1 MPGPHTHSK
10 NISGFDPTSIPGC
23 QLWLDAADSSSVTGT
38 TAVRG
43 WRDKSGNA
51 RNLTVGSG
59 TTSYAS
65 NTITLAS
72 SYMIVTSAVDL
83 TNFTFFIVSRSNG
96 AIYNQTV
103 FGARPN
109 TSAVYNSTDGFGF
122 YMDNQNAIRLYGT
135 TASGSTLLSFSA
147 TTSVANVFSFQSDS
161 TIINGW
167 LNGTSLTPANSLGT
181 RTNTAQG
188 FAIGAEWQGSGYG
201 NIISTASINEI
212 IVYNTT
218 LSTSQRQ
225 AIEGYLAWKWGIV
238 SISSRNL
245 VVGHPFYYNRV
256 FSRGFQPVDIPNCI
270 MWLDGKDT
278 STMTPSNPSS
288 GTSITAWRDKSSNSV
303 SYINGG
309 AGVIPNYSA
318 YTLAAPTYASAGGI
332 LFNPSLSGTFT
343 NGTTQGFVAVGGF
356 SLNITGFTAIVIARA
371 NGTTISSYNSYFS
384 WSSAPEFLDFD
395 ANGSATYTSIGTD
408 SGGLS
413 GDYQTN
419 YTLTNAVT
427 IQCLQG
433 TTTGASTYI
442 NGSVT
447 AYSSRS
453 WSYAQTN
460 TSVSTDVWIGN
471 QAPGNRTFSGTIY
484 ELILFDTILSLAQR
498 QQVEGYLAWKW
509 GIRTSLPATHPFYTY
524 PPSSVLPFTPTSIL
538 GCQLWLDATQDTSA
552 NNATITTIPD
562 RSGIGSDLTAIG
574 TINFYQNY
582 RNGNPVYY
590 FGGTRASNA
599 NFNWGTS
606 FTHIVVSSS
615 GSGGW
620 LNSAGTLTTYIGLG
634 NWALVNVNS
643 SVSFEDPGS
652 ITTWNISG
660 SVTTGVNAN
669 GLPYVTLPVSTSSG
683 SATST
688 YTTPINSARQTS
700 FSIVLPSTA
709 GLYSYFGLTNGT
721 TTLQFLLNTSG
732 GVPSQIYFFFGGNP
746 TLNVSAGSTVLCT
759 VTSTSLYMI
768 VYPSGSNVTVSWTNS
783 GSAEYYMFFNV
794 LGNGANANTTTY
806 YNIQFDPAQG
816 SSVLPK
822 TTGLANAW
830 NITSVGYT
838 SGSTTLT
845 NYAVNGI
852 SRTSWTS
859 TAYSGITPIL
869 PLYINGSSTGAYDS
883 TYYGEIIHYNIA
895 LTTNQRQQVEGYLA
909 AKWGIS
915 LPSTHPYKLFI
926 PTQFTPVNTIATGG
940 TITITPSI
948 KYHTFTSSGSFVLTS
963 GIKTIYYLI
972 VGGGGGG
979 GDRHGGGGGAGG
991 VVSGAFTPTATT
1003 YTVTVGAGGT
1013 HGATT
1018 EGGQTQYGSP
1028 AGAGLK
1034 GGNSSISSV
1043 ATANGGGGGGT
1054 YDGNPSDT
1062 SLGSGGG
1069 GGGNYFAGVAG
1080 TSGQGTSGGSG
1091 QQPAGGGGGGAGGA
1105 GSNAN
1110 SGNGGNGV
1118 STFSTHLLA
1127 VGYGTSFA
1135 TSWVLGNATY
1145 YIAAPSTY
1153 LQSPI
1158 VGGVAYIAAGGGG
1171 ASYTAGVTQPGGYG
1185 GGGRGDWDDEN
1196 GLSGGTENT
1205 GSGGGGSR
1213 SYTGAGSVGRNG
1225 GAGLVLIWYSN

>member
-1 MPGPHTHSK
+1 MPGPATVSK
-10 NISGFDPTSIPGC
+10 NISGFDPRSVTGC

-38 TAVRG
+38 TTVTA

-51 RNLTVGSG
+51 RNLSVGSG

-65 NTITLAS
+65 NAITLAS
-72 SYMIVTSAVDL
+72 SYMVVTSAVDL
-83 TNFTFFIVSRSNG
+83 TNFTFFIVSKSNG
-96 AIYNQTV
+96 AISNQTV

-122 YMDNQNAIRLYGT
+122 YMDNQTAIRLYGT
-135 TASGSTLLSFSA
+135 TASGATLVSFA
-147 TTSVANVFSFQSDS
+147 AGTSVANVFSFQSGS

-167 LNGTSLTPANSLGT
+167 LNGTSLTAANSLGT
-181 RTNTAQG
+181 RTSTAQG
-188 FAIGAEWQGSGYG
+188 FAIGGEWQGSAYG

-225 AIEGYLAWKWGIV
+225 AIEGYLAWKWGIETV
-238 SISSRNL
+238 STRNL
-245 VVGHPFYYNRV
+245 VVGHPFYYNRP
-256 FSRGFQPVDIPNCI
+256 FTRDFQPVDIPNCS

-303 SYINGG
+303 SYVNGG
-309 AGVIPNYSA
+309 AGIIPNFSA
-318 YTLAAPTYASAGGI
+318 YSLAAPTYASGGGI

-356 SLNITGFTAIVIARA
+356 PLNISGFTAIVIARA

-384 WSSAPEFLDFD
+384 WYSSTPSEFLDFD
-395 ANGSATYTSIGTD
+395 ANGGAGYTSISADGA
-408 SGGLS
+408 GLA
-413 GDYQTN
+413 DYQTN

-447 AYSSRS
+447 PISTYS
-453 WSYAQTN
+453 WSFSQTSN
-460 TSVSTDVWIGN
+460 PLAIDVWIGN

-484 ELILFDTILSLAQR
+484 EMVLYNTALTLAQR

-509 GIRTSLPATHPFYTY
+509 GIRTTLPATHPFYTY
-524 PPSSVLPFTPTSIL
+524 PPSSALPFTPTSIL
-538 GCQLWLDATQDTSA
+538 GCQLWIDAAQDTSA

-562 RSGIGSDLTAIG
+562 RSGNGSNLTAIG
-574 TINFYQNY
+574 TITFYQNY

-590 FGGTRASNA
+590 FGGSRASNA

-620 LNSAGTLTTYIGLG
+620 LNSAGTLTTYVGLG

-669 GLPYVTLPVSTSSG
+669 GLPYVTLPVSTTSG

-688 YTTPINSARQTS
+688 YTTPINSVRQTS

-746 TLNVSAGSTVLCT
+746 TLNASAGSTVLCT
-759 VTSTSLYMI
+759 VTNTSLYMI

-783 GSAEYYMFFNV
+783 GAAEYYMFFNV
-794 LGNGANANTTTY
+794 IGNGANANTTTY
-806 YNIQFDPAQG
+806 FNIQFDPAQG
-816 SSVLPK
+816 ASILPK

-830 NITSVGYT
+830 NITSMGYT

-845 NYAVNGI
+845 NYAVNGTTR
-852 SRTSWTS
+852 SSWTS
-859 TAYSGITPIL
+859 TSYSGITPVL
-869 PLYINGSSTGAYDS
+869 PLYINGSSTGAYDT
-883 TYYGEIIHYNIA
+883 TYYAEIIHYNIA
-895 LTTNQRQQVEGYLA
+895 LTTIQRQQVEGYLA
-909 AKWGIS
+909 AKWNIS
-915 LPSTHPYKLFI
+915 LPSTHQYKLF
-926 PTQFTPVNTIATGG
+926 PPSQFTPINTIASGG
-940 TITITPSI
+940 TITITPSV
-948 KYHTFTSSGSFVLTS
+948 KYHTFTSSGSFVFTS
-963 GIKTIYYLI
+963 GVTTLNYLI

-991 VVSGAFTPTATT
+991 VISGTFSPTATT
-1003 YTVTVGAGGT
+1003 YTVTVGLGGAGGYY
-1013 HGATT
+1013 
-1018 EGGQTQYGSP
+1018 EGNNSSPRGS
-1028 AGAGLK
+1028 GLK
-1034 GGNSSISSV
+1034 GGDSSISGV
-1043 ATANGGGGGGT
+1043 ATAYGGGGGGT
-1054 YDGNPSDT
+1054 YDGNPT
-1062 SLGSGGG
+1062 GTFGSGGG
-1069 GGGNYFAGVAG
+1069 GGGNNLAGIAG
-1080 TSGQGTSGGSG
+1080 TTGQGNSGGSG
-1091 QQPAGGGGGGAGGA
+1091 LLPGAGGGGGAGGA
-1105 GSNAN
+1105 GVNAN
-1110 SGNGGNGV
+1110 TGTGGVGTTNYT
-1118 STFSTHLLA
+1118 SQLLA
-1127 VGYGTSFA
+1127 IGYGTSFA
-1135 TSWVLGNATY
+1135 VATSPNSVVVSG
-1145 YIAAPSTY
+1145 I
-1153 LQSPI
+1153 
-1158 VGGVAYIAAGGGG
+1158 AYIAGGGG
-1171 ASYTAGVTQPGGYG
+1171 GAAAAGPGPGGTGGLG
-1185 GGGRGDWDDEN
+1185 GGGRGDWDIAYI
-1196 GLSGGTENT
+1196 SGGTANT
-1205 GSGGGGSR
+1205 GGGGGGSR
-1213 SYTGAGSVGRNG
+1213 SLNEPSYGYAGGS
-1225 GAGLVLIWYSN
+1225 GLVVIWYSA